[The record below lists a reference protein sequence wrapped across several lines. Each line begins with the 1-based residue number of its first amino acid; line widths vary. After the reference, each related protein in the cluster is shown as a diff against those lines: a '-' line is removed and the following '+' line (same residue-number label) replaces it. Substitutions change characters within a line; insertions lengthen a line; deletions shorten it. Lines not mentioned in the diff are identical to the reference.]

1 MITEQKNIYEI
12 KILTP
17 FGVKV
22 LNFDESKKSL
32 QQLEEE
38 TKAKFGTFITLESK
52 KKNEYIPQIHRKRF
66 FGKMHRKT

>member
-1 MITEQKNIYEI
+1 MITKQKNIYEI
-12 KILTP
+12 KILTL

-22 LNFDESKKSL
+22 LKFDESKKSL

-52 KKNEYIPQIHRKRF
+52 KK
-66 FGKMHRKT
+66 

>member
-12 KILTP
+12 KILTL

-32 QQLEEE
+32 HQLEEE

-52 KKNEYIPQIHRKRF
+52 KIL
-66 FGKMHRKT
+66 